1 MSSKKRS
8 AKSANKLDGTRKRF
22 QAEKKASTERLE
34 TEVKTLRAK
43 LEAEKKASK
52 ERLEAELKTLREKLE
67 AKVKTLSERLEAEKK
82 ATRKK
87 LDDEKKRLRVE
98 FEARLAKSEEELKKK
113 YSGRTN
119 ILATDSST
127 QVSRV
132 YRQIERGTI
141 RELVVRFSRS
151 GENHVDFAG
160 KFQLEIRLRSQ
171 PEQYRELAQEGWI
184 FNL

>member
-67 AKVKTLSERLEAEKK
+67 AKVKTLRERLEAEKK
-82 ATRKK
+82 ASRKK

-98 FEARLAKSEEELKKK
+98 FEARLAKSEEELKKNIVDGPGQTHLKK
-113 YSGRTN
+113 YGGVIYS
-119 ILATDSST
+119 L
-127 QVSRV
+127 
-132 YRQIERGTI
+132 
-141 RELVVRFSRS
+141 
-151 GENHVDFAG
+151 
-160 KFQLEIRLRSQ
+160 IRLLDVLSTVN
-171 PEQYRELAQEGWI
+171 YYCTSH
-184 FNL
+184 NLCRHRK